1 MITNDRD
8 QIRITLEKLVNEKKS
23 SDIMKM
29 IRAKDTESYEQK
41 QERIN
46 QMGKK
51 YSFADV
57 CEAAGHLGAEY
68 GQGYGHAGDDV
79 PKDIISCNYLSWA
92 QRIIDRLEANNADQG

>member
-1 MITNDRD
+1 MLKAEKTTTGDYMIKDDR
-8 QIRITLEKLVNEKKS
+8 
-23 SDIMKM
+23 
-29 IRAKDTESYEQK
+29 ATESYEQR
-41 QERIN
+41 QQRIN
-46 QMGKK
+46 QMGKR

-68 GQGYGHAGDDV
+68 GQGFGHAGDDV

>member
-1 MITNDRD
+1 MLKAEQTTTGEYMIKDDR
-8 QIRITLEKLVNEKKS
+8 
-23 SDIMKM
+23 
-29 IRAKDTESYEQK
+29 ATESYEQR
-41 QERIN
+41 QQRIN
-46 QMGKK
+46 QMGKR

-68 GQGYGHAGDDV
+68 GQGFGHAGDDV